1 MLELGELAAA
11 EHLDLLAA
19 ADRCG
24 ADQLVLVGS
33 DFAAALGAAASASP
47 AGRPLKT
54 PCHAFADSAAA
65 AAAIGAL
72 VDAGD
77 LLLVKGSRGVRMERL
92 IEALLAAP
100 QDGSQRRA

>member
-1 MLELGELAAA
+1 M
-11 EHLDLLAA
+11 
-19 ADRCG
+19 
-24 ADQLVLVGS
+24 LVGS

-100 QDGSQRRA
+100 QDGSPRRA